1 MTDDFNPE
9 DWRVILSRVYRA
21 EPKSWIPVVEMFLES
36 AAEDEQCPLE
46 LVGNDVVIP
55 RDRLVIVVAE
65 VLAHLLDYRRKDDF

>member
-9 DWRVILSRVYRA
+9 EWRVVLNRVYLA

-46 LVGNDVVIP
+46 LVGDDVVVP

-65 VLAHLLDYRRKDDF
+65 VLAHLLDYRRNNEL